1 MKNIFYIAIVFLFIS
16 CEKEIVL
23 DLEPTESKLV
33 IEGIITNDSNI
44 QTIKITKSIDFY
56 EPSNY
61 PAVSGAIVR
70 VTENGNSPITF
81 TEVSPGIYQ
90 ATNFTGIPG
99 RSYSLSVRI
108 DNQDYF
114 ANSTMPQIVP
124 FTAITFEENAFNPP
138 GEETNYV
145 VTPQFVDPSNVE
157 NFYRFNLIV
166 NNIKD
171 KGFFTL
177 NDDLING
184 EENSFGLRST
194 DEDNTIK
201 LGSTATIEMF
211 CIDENVYNYFYVLEQ
226 NSDSQNTPN
235 NPQTNI
241 SRNVLGY
248 FSAQNK
254 QVRTVTI
261 L

>member
-1 MKNIFYIAIVFLFIS
+1 MKNISYLVLLLFFAS
-16 CEKEIVL
+16 CEKEINL
-23 DLEPTESKLV
+23 DLQTSESRLV
-33 IEGIITNDSNI
+33 IEGTITNENSV
-44 QTIKITKSIDFY
+44 QTIKISKSVNFY
-56 EPSNY
+56 ESNNY
-61 PAVSGAIVR
+61 PTVSGAV
-70 VTENGNSPITF
+70 VTVSENGSLPINF
-81 TEVSPGIYQ
+81 SEVSPGIYQ
-90 ATNFTGIPG
+90 ANNFTGVPG
-99 RSYSLSVRI
+99 RSYSLSVKI
-108 DNQDYF
+108 NNLEYF
-114 ANSTMPQIVP
+114 ATSVMPQIVP
-124 FTAITFEENAFNPP
+124 FTGITFEENVFNPP

-145 VTPQFVDPSNVE
+145 VTPQFVDPVNTK

-166 NNIKD
+166 NNSRY

-201 LGSTATIEMF
+201 LGSTVAIEMF
-211 CIDENVYNYFYVLEQ
+211 CIDQNIYNYFYVLEQ

-235 NPQTNI
+235 NPKTNI

-254 QVRTVTI
+254 QVRTITI
-261 L
+261 Q